1 MSKFYQGETMNFL
14 FRCKYA
20 CGTPA
25 DMTGMTVS
33 ALFRD
38 VSGEV
43 LFRFSNSGVA
53 DTGPVTVKKN
63 YVFFRLMPEDTCT
76 LSGSYVVELKLRKSD
91 LTMIEMTKKIKIYP
105 SAIGEDLEL

>member
-14 FRCKYA
+14 FRCKYV

-33 ALFRD
+33 ALLRD

-43 LFRFSNSGVA
+43 LFRFSSSGVA
-53 DTGPVTVKKN
+53 DTKPVTIKNN
-63 YVFFRLMPEDTCT
+63 YVFFRLMPEDTCV
-76 LSGSYVVELKLRKSD
+76 LNGSYIIELKLRKRD
-91 LTMIEMTKKIKIYP
+91 LTMIEMTKKIKVYP
-105 SAIGEDLEL
+105 SVIGEDLEL

>member
-20 CGTPA
+20 CGTP
-25 DMTGMTVS
+25 
-33 ALFRD
+33 
-38 VSGEV
+38 
-43 LFRFSNSGVA
+43 A

-76 LSGSYVVELKLRKSD
+76 LSGSYVLELKLRKSD

>member
-14 FRCKYA
+14 FRCKYT

-33 ALFRD
+33 ALLRD

-43 LFRFSNSGVA
+43 LFRFSSSGVA
-53 DTGPVTVKKN
+53 DTKP
-63 YVFFRLMPEDTCT
+63 
-76 LSGSYVVELKLRKSD
+76 
-91 LTMIEMTKKIKIYP
+91 
-105 SAIGEDLEL
+105 